1 MHCVHILF
9 YLQALK
15 VKNKSRSERS
25 DFIYF
30 CKAALWQYPLIK
42 VLNCTNKA
50 GLNYNMLAL
59 LKWTFS
65 WYFYDS
71 TPYHRMHLDIQCFQE
86 CDNEFAS
93 VTWTVSGSQPNQVS
107 LGWDSHCTIS
117 STMQPACGRIQTQA
131 NLRNKS
137 QDLRHTARIV
147 HLINWQFRIYINA
160 CFYTH

>member
-15 VKNKSRSERS
+15 VKNKSRSERT

-30 CKAALWQYPLIK
+30 YKAALWQYPLIK
-42 VLNCTNKA
+42 TLNCTNKA
-50 GLNYNMLAL
+50 GLNYTILAL

-93 VTWTVSGSQPNQVS
+93 VTWTVSGSQRNQVS
-107 LGWDSHCTIS
+107 LGWGSMSFSPPTAHFTAQC
-117 STMQPACGRIQTQA
+117 
-131 NLRNKS
+131 S
-137 QDLRHTARIV
+137 QHVVESKPR
-147 HLINWQFRIYINA
+147 QIYATNHRTCDILLE
-160 CFYTH
+160 